1 LGGIIMVLINNGLI
15 LIKASIYFQE
25 TFFGLLIL
33 MAIGIDRIREIYR
46 G

>member
-1 LGGIIMVLINNGLI
+1 MNNGLI